1 MSHPTDPPADD
12 RRTGRSSF
20 LRLVGIVAR
29 RDYVR
34 TVKRRG
40 FIVGTLLLPLGLI
53 ALFGLSAVLSPAS
66 TPGSGTSGDTHI
78 VVVNDSNVDLRSVAA
93 APAVSLLTRAA
104 AAQALADG
112 LVDEFYVVPRT
123 WPGTPDVQRVE
134 ASSGGFSLDA
144 AQRHQVQD
152 QLLDATLRA
161 GLLASSGVGRDVIT
175 RVLAPTT
182 VTTITVSGST
192 VSDAAMA
199 ASVVLPFAFTLLF
212 VMSIFITSGY
222 LLQSVTEE
230 KESRVVEILL
240 SSVPSLPLMAGKI
253 LGLGAAGLT
262 QVAIWIGASLLFI
275 PVIGGQ
281 VGGLGD
287 LHLSLEV
294 LALGFVYFV
303 LGYLSYGAIFTAIGA
318 LAPGNREAQQYSG
331 FFGFVAVIPL
341 IFSSVFLT
349 DIDSPLVWAL
359 AIIPFT
365 APATMLMVLTIAP
378 TLPVPMI
385 ICSLLSLSVFVVLA
399 TIASARVFR
408 ATLLLYGVRPSLRRI
423 VDAMLARD
431 QPAAG

>member
-1 MSHPTDPPADD
+1 MS
-12 RRTGRSSF
+12 RRRNF

-53 ALFGLSAVLSPAS
+53 ALFGLSAVLSPAG
-66 TPGSGTSGDTHI
+66 GSGTPAANDSRI
-78 VVVNDSNVDLRSVAA
+78 VIVNDSAIDLRSVAVAPMVQLVVRHA
-93 APAVSLLTRAA
+93 AEE
-104 AAQALADG
+104 ALENGSVA
-112 LVDEFYVVPRT
+112 EFYVVPAT
-123 WPGTPDVQRVE
+123 WPSSAGVQRVE
-134 ASSGGFSLDA
+134 EPGSFSLDA
-144 AQRHQVQD
+144 AQRHEVQD
-152 QLLDATLRA
+152 GILAATLRA
-161 GLLASSGVGRDVIT
+161 GLLSGTGISADTLSRII
-175 RVLAPTT
+175 APVSVTT
-182 VTTITVSGST
+182 VTANGSA

-199 ASVVLPFAFTLLF
+199 ASVLLPFAFTLLF

-230 KESRVVEILL
+230 KENRVVEILL

-262 QVAIWIGASLLFI
+262 QVAIWIGTSVVLI

-287 LHLSLEV
+287 LNLTPMV
-294 LALGFVYFV
+294 LLLGFVYFV
-303 LGYLSYGAIFTAIGA
+303 LGYLAYGAIFTAIGA

-341 IFSSVFLT
+341 IFSGVFLT

-359 AIIPFT
+359 ALIPFT
-365 APATMLMVLTIAP
+365 APASMLMVLTIAP
-378 TLPVPMI
+378 DLPVGMI
-385 ICSLLSLSVFVVLA
+385 VCSLVSLTVFVGVA

-408 ATLLLYGVRPSLRRI
+408 ATLLLYGVRPSLRKI
-423 VDAMLARD
+423 MDAMLARD
-431 QPAAG
+431 QVAGG

>member
-1 MSHPTDPPADD
+1 
-12 RRTGRSSF
+12 
-20 LRLVGIVAR
+20 
-29 RDYVR
+29 
-34 TVKRRG
+34 
-40 FIVGTLLLPLGLI
+40 
-53 ALFGLSAVLSPAS
+53 
-66 TPGSGTSGDTHI
+66 
-78 VVVNDSNVDLRSVAA
+78 
-93 APAVSLLTRAA
+93 
-104 AAQALADG
+104 
-112 LVDEFYVVPRT
+112 VVPRT
-123 WPGTPDVQRVE
+123 WPTAPDIQRVE

-161 GLLASSGVGRDVIT
+161 GLLASTGVGRDVIT
-175 RVLAPTT
+175 RVVAPAT
-182 VTTITVSGST
+182 VTTVTVSGST

-199 ASVVLPFAFTLLF
+199 ASVLLPFAFTLLF

-230 KESRVVEILL
+230 KENRVVEILL

-262 QVAIWIGASLLFI
+262 QVLIWIAVSLAFI
-275 PVIGGQ
+275 PIIGGQ

-287 LHLSLEV
+287 LHLSAGV
-294 LALGFVYFV
+294 LALGLVYFV
-303 LGYLSYGAIFTAIGA
+303 LGYLAYGAIFTAIGA
-318 LAPGNREAQQYSG
+318 IAPGNREAQQYSG

-349 DIDSPLVWAL
+349 DIESPLVWAL
-359 AIIPFT
+359 ALIPFT

-378 TLPVPMI
+378 TIPVPMV
-385 ICSLLSLSVFVVLA
+385 ICSLVSLTLFVALA

-423 VDAMLARD
+423 LDAMLARD
-431 QPAAG
+431 QPASG